1 MIQIIGGIV
10 VLGAIG
16 GLWQL
21 KELLDKK
28 HGREKSKTR

>member
-16 GLWQL
+16 GLWQF
-21 KELLDKK
+21 KELLDKRK
-28 HGREKSKTR
+28 RGKRHDR